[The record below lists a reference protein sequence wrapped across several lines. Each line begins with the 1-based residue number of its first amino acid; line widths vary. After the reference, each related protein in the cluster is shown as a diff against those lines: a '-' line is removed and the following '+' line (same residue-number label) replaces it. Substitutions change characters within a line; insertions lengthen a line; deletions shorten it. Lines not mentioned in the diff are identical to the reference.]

1 MKLPDGFNTEFEGL
15 AEALMTTDATI
26 SVRGNENKGVS
37 IPEGVSRVQWCRN
50 GWYLNER
57 KAFTFDPAMHQGLY
71 YVQDASSMI
80 YGNIIDQLS
89 GGVPICYLDACA
101 APGGKTTEAIDV
113 LARGSIIVANEY
125 VYARAEVLKE
135 NLIKWGSPDI
145 VVSRGDTARFRKLP
159 DVFDI
164 IVADVPCSGEGMFR
178 KDADAVAQWSPQLV
192 EECAERQKQ
201 IVDNLW
207 KALKPGGYMI
217 YSTCTFNRRE
227 NEDVVDYIVETYGA
241 ERVKIH
247 VPKGCGIIERES
259 CLRFLPG
266 RVDGEGLFVAVV
278 RKMGLFDKKTSK
290 EQKDKSRN
298 NPIIDYCK
306 GWIDSDDYEV
316 CKVGDTIKALPRKW
330 NGVIKLL
337 ERELDIIYGGLEL
350 AVIKGKDI
358 IPSHSLAMS
367 TLMKKNVFPIV
378 EVDYEQAI
386 TYLRREALFLDSG
399 LRGYV
404 LLQYKGMPLGFV
416 KNVGNRANNLYPQ
429 NWRIL
434 SSHLP
439 NEIPCILH

>member
-1 MKLPDGFNTEFEGL
+1 MKLPDGFKTEFEGL
-15 AEALMTTDATI
+15 EEALITSDATI
-26 SVRGNENKGVS
+26 SVRANENKGIN
-37 IPEGVSRVQWCRN
+37 IPEGVRRVRWCSN

-80 YGNIIDQLS
+80 YGDIINQLS
-89 GGVPICYLDACA
+89 GGMPVCYLDACA
-101 APGGKTTEAIDV
+101 APGGKTTEAIDI
-113 LARGSIIVANEY
+113 LARGSLIVANEY

-145 VVSRGDTARFRKLP
+145 VVSRGDTARFRSLP

-178 KDADAVAQWSPQLV
+178 KEADAVAQWSPQLV

-207 KALKPGGYMI
+207 KALNPGGYMI
-217 YSTCTFNRRE
+217 YSTCTFNRCE
-227 NEDVVDYIVETYGA
+227 NEDIVDYIVETHGA
-241 ERVKIH
+241 ERIKIH
-247 VPKGCGIIERES
+247 VPEGCGILERES

-278 RKMGLFDKKTSK
+278 RKMGLSDKKTIK
-290 EQKDKSRN
+290 EHKDKSSN
-298 NPIIDYCK
+298 NPIVEYCK
-306 GWIDSDDYEV
+306 EWINSEGYEV
-316 CKVGDTIKALPRKW
+316 SKVGDTIKALPRKW

-337 ERELDIIYGGLEL
+337 ERELDVIYCGLEL
-350 AVIKGKDI
+350 AVIKGKDV
-358 IPSHSLAMS
+358 IPSHCLAMS
-367 TLMKKNVFPIV
+367 TLMKNNVFPTV

-386 TYLRREALFLDSG
+386 AYLRREALFIDCD

-404 LLQYKGMPLGFV
+404 LLQYKGKPLGFV
-416 KNVGNRANNLYPQ
+416 KNIGNRANNLYPQ

-439 NEIPCILH
+439 DEKPCVLY